1 MWYVAFYIKND
12 AARKTSGFDDVD
24 LDWYDAAEVDIYKGD
39 MRVGPSQ
46 SIICRQVSL
55 RDLILFNVHSEL
67 RIAGN
72 FVLKRLTVSYAIQ
85 PAHLQ
90 PI

>member
-1 MWYVAFYIKND
+1 MWYVTFCMRPGRLLILINA
-12 AARKTSGFDDVD
+12 D
-24 LDWYDAAEVDIYKGD
+24 LDWYDVAEVDIYKGD

-46 SIICRQVSL
+46 SITCCQVSL
-55 RDLILFNVHSEL
+55 RDLILVSVSSGL
-67 RIAGN
+67 SIAGN
-72 FVLKRLTVSYAIQ
+72 FVPKGLKVSYATQ

>member
-1 MWYVAFYIKND
+1 MWYVAFCIKND
-12 AARKTSGFDDVD
+12 AARKTSDFDDVD

-39 MRVGPSQ
+39 MRVEPSQ
-46 SIICRQVSL
+46 SITCCQVSL
-55 RDLILFNVHSEL
+55 RDLILLNVRSGL
-67 RIAGN
+67 SIAGN
-72 FVLKRLTVSYAIQ
+72 FVPKGLQVSYATQ